1 MIEVTMSMTE
11 DLIPEPIVKTE
22 KVMKE
27 EKINMMSL
35 NTTDLIT
42 REEETSGQAMIK
54 IKEIK
59 TKTGNCSLLFL
70 MGCISQ
76 TITISLIF
84 IIIWAIFIYSFT
96 TKTLLK
102 V

>member
-1 MIEVTMSMTE
+1 MIPNTTMIEVTMSMTE

-42 REEETSGQAMIK
+42 RDEDFRPSYDK
-54 IKEIK
+54 
-59 TKTGNCSLLFL
+59 N
-70 MGCISQ
+70 
-76 TITISLIF
+76 
-84 IIIWAIFIYSFT
+84 
-96 TKTLLK
+96 
-102 V
+102 